1 MKTFAQLVNEQLD
14 AVQEVFP
21 WDVEERLDKGDAPML
36 LDIREESEFS
46 AMRIAGSLNVPRG
59 ILESACEYDYEE
71 TVRELVEKH
80 TGPLED
86 DAIESSLSR
95 NGRFVSVTITVIAES
110 REQLDNIYRDATAH
124 DDVIMAL

>member
-1 MKTFAQLVNEQLD
+1 MS
-14 AVQEVFP
+14 
-21 WDVEERLDKGDAPML
+21 
-36 LDIREESEFS
+36 EESVMTFPCSFPIKLMGRESTEF
-46 AMRIAGSLNVPRG
+46 RQ
-59 ILESACEYDYEE
+59 

-80 TGPLED
+80 TGPLD
-86 DAIESSLSR
+86 DDVIESSLSR

>member
-1 MKTFAQLVNEQLD
+1 MS
-14 AVQEVFP
+14 
-21 WDVEERLDKGDAPML
+21 
-36 LDIREESEFS
+36 EESVMEFPCS
-46 AMRIAGSLNVPRG
+46 FPIKLMGR
-59 ILESACEYDYEE
+59 E
-71 TVRELVEKH
+71 TDEFRQTARELVEKH

-95 NGRFVSVTITVIAES
+95 NGRFVSVTVTVIAES

>member
-1 MKTFAQLVNEQLD
+1 MSDESVMTFPCS
-14 AVQEVFP
+14 FP
-21 WDVEERLDKGDAPML
+21 IKL
-36 LDIREESEFS
+36 LGRESSIF
-46 AMRIAGSLNVPRG
+46 RQ
-59 ILESACEYDYEE
+59 

-86 DAIESSLSR
+86 DAIEASLSR
-95 NGRFVSVTITVIAES
+95 NGRFVSVTITVVAKS

>member
-1 MKTFAQLVNEQLD
+1 MGDESIMTFPCS
-14 AVQEVFP
+14 FP
-21 WDVEERLDKGDAPML
+21 IKLMG
-36 LDIREESEFS
+36 RETDEFRQT
-46 AMRIAGSLNVPRG
+46 A
-59 ILESACEYDYEE
+59 
-71 TVRELVEKH
+71 REIVEKH

-95 NGRFVSVTITVIAES
+95 NGRFVSVTVTVIAES

>member
-1 MKTFAQLVNEQLD
+1 MTFPCSFPIKLMGRESTEFRK
-14 AVQEVFP
+14 AVR
-21 WDVEERLDKGDAPML
+21 D
-36 LDIREESEFS
+36 
-46 AMRIAGSLNVPRG
+46 
-59 ILESACEYDYEE
+59 
-71 TVRELVEKH
+71 LVERH
-80 TGPLED
+80 TGPLDD